1 MFSTLLGPLP
11 APPAGDASIAGAG
24 ADTRA
29 AVLSALDEI
38 GLELV
43 TTGEP
48 SAPPD
53 LPAAVVIARWRA
65 AAALSTRPVKQALMG
80 PYSAGRDGGP
90 NGPAGIAEK
99 MRSTIT
105 ALADAGCPFIE
116 IDEPEALAIAVVEGE
131 RRRFVD
137 AHRRL
142 VEGLSGVH
150 VSLAVSGGNH
160 DAAGP
165 ATFFDL
171 PYASYAFD
179 VIAGPD
185 DWRLAVAAPGD
196 RGIVCGAID
205 PREGGDETRELLVW
219 AAQYAAS
226 SGGRGLDRVGLAN
239 APSLAALPWDVA
251 LRKLR
256 RVVEATRIA
265 GIQSPDEMA
274 AKLDPRAVTR
284 RRAATGARVRLAGP
298 ERE

>member
-11 APPAGDASIAGAG
+11 APPGGDASSAGAG
-24 ADTRA
+24 AGAAA
-29 AVLSALDEI
+29 AVLAALDEI

-43 TTGEP
+43 TTGAP
-48 SAPPD
+48 SAAPD
-53 LPAAVVIARWRA
+53 RSAAEVVEGWRA
-65 AAALSTRPVKQALMG
+65 AAALSARPVKQVLLG
-80 PYSAGRDGGP
+80 PYTAGRDVGP
-90 NGPAGIAEK
+90 SGPAGIAET

-105 ALADAGCPFIE
+105 ALADAGCPFVE

-150 VSLAVSGGNH
+150 ISLVVSGGNH

-179 VIAGPD
+179 LIAGPD

-205 PREGGDETRELLVW
+205 PRDGGDETRELLIW

-239 APSLAALPWDVA
+239 APSLAAVPWDVA

-256 RVVEATRIA
+256 RVAEATRIA
-265 GIQSPDEMA
+265 SIQSPDEMA

-284 RRAATGARVRLAGP
+284 RRTARAEANAPARS